1 MKMLEKHRWEGNIAK
16 DKIGME
22 KIGPRLVP
30 QVLPDVYC
38 LPGKELSARKRSQ
51 DEEQTNCLSPRSK
64 KKGTKIKGSKLGRET
79 SPILKDPRLEPR
91 GKDQSTEWK
100 MHIDQQI

>member
-1 MKMLEKHRWEGNIAK
+1 MLEKHRWEGNIAK

-38 LPGKELSARKRSQ
+38 LP
-51 DEEQTNCLSPRSK
+51 PRSK